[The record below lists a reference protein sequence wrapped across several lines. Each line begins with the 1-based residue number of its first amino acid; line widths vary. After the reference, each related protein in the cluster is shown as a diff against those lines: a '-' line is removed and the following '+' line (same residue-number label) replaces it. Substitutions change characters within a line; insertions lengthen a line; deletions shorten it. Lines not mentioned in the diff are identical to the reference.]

1 MYYILKCKLWWNG
14 FTIVTDGP
22 EVVWLVIFVYQMIF
36 VDVLDYDASLRADA
50 GHRAEEQG
58 NYCAHRIEAR
68 VARSRGDSAE
78 IFKKFGESVRF
89 YPIISLIVYGISIRS
104 PTKCF

>member
-1 MYYILKCKLWWNG
+1 MNSNLFVSND
-14 FTIVTDGP
+14 IV
-22 EVVWLVIFVYQMIF
+22 
-36 VDVLDYDASLRADA
+36 VLDYVASLRADA

-78 IFKKFGESVRF
+78 IFKKFSESVRF
-89 YPIISLIVYGISIRS
+89 YKNRLFPRIRNLS
-104 PTKCF
+104 SKSDVAVSRSFSTFFDRCDSFRNKHR

>member
-1 MYYILKCKLWWNG
+1 MMLVFCDLKLY
-14 FTIVTDGP
+14 V
-22 EVVWLVIFVYQMIF
+22 LV
-36 VDVLDYDASLRADA
+36 VLDYDTSLRADA

-89 YPIISLIVYGISIRS
+89 L
-104 PTKCF
+104 